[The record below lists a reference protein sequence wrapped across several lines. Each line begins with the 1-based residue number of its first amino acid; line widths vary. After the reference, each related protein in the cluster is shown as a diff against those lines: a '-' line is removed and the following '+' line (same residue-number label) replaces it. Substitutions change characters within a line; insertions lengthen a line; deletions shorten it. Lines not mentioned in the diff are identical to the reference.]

1 MAQTVKNLP
10 TMLVTQI
17 QSMGWEDSLEKGTAT
32 NSSILAWRIQWT
44 EEPDRPQSMGPQRV
58 GHNWATNTHT
68 ATEYLAVSI
77 YVEYKIDF
85 KYSN

>member
-1 MAQTVKNLP
+1 MAQSVKNLP
-10 TMLVTQI
+10 AMLVTQI
-17 QSMGWEDSLEKGTAT
+17 QSMGWEDSLEKGMAT

-58 GHNWATNTHT
+58 GHNWATNIHT